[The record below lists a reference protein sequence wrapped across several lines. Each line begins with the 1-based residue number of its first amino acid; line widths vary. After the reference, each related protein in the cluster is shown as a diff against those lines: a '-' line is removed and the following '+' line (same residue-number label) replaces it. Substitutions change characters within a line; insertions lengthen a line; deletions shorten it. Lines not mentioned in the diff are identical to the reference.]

1 MVIIPW
7 NNKTLVVK
15 KISFIKF
22 FNLRIKIFIILFFPY
37 KILIFSVFI
46 IIICLNTFKL
56 IILRIIFRINL
67 LILNLFISNIF
78 NKISIIENF
87 YIKLLTFWW
96 VLERLLFFY
105 FKIMYKLFPLSW
117 RWSLQKIQIYPLNI
131 IIYRCYRY

>member
-7 NNKTLVVK
+7 NNKTLFVK
-15 KISFIKF
+15 KIGFIKF
-22 FNLRIKIFIILFFPY
+22 FDLIIKIFIILFFPY
-37 KILIFSVFI
+37 KILFFSVFI

-67 LILNLFISNIF
+67 FILNLFISNIL